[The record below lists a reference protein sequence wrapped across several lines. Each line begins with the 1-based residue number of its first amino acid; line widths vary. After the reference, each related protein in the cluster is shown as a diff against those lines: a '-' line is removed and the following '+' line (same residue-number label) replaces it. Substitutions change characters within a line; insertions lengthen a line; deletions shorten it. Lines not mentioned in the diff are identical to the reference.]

1 MSHEV
6 NIICCPDGLLRVG
19 KQPPLP
25 RHPGNFLKQAL
36 AQALG
41 AEFFRLRAAAE
52 PLPEPTSRL
61 RTDGW
66 TDGWMQRMPEQPQI
80 PSGAAG

>member
-41 AEFFRLRAAAE
+41 AVFLALRCSRAPGRANLLPVDRRTEAE
-52 PLPEPTSRL
+52 DS
-61 RTDGW
+61 
-66 TDGWMQRMPEQPQI
+66 
-80 PSGAAG
+80 

>member
-19 KQPPLP
+19 KQLPLP

-41 AEFFRLRAAAE
+41 AEFFRLCTAAE
-52 PLPEPTSRL
+52 PLAEPTSQL
-61 RTDGW
+61 QM
-66 TDGWMQRMPEQPQI
+66 DGWMQRMPEHP
-80 PSGAAG
+80 

>member
-19 KQPPLP
+19 KQLPLP

-41 AEFFRLRAAAE
+41 AVFPAPHYSRAPGRANLPAA
-52 PLPEPTSRL
+52 
-61 RTDGW
+61 
-66 TDGWMQRMPEQPQI
+66 DGWMDAED
-80 PSGAAG
+80 A